1 MKNKTLKIKDRIY
14 GEYEINSPVILEL
27 LNSPSLQRL
36 KDISQMGPPD
46 PYYHIPN
53 YSRYEH
59 SIGVMLMLN
68 HLHASELEQVA
79 GLLHDV
85 SHTAFSHLID
95 WVVGSGAVENFQD
108 NQHESFIRKS
118 EIPDIL
124 KKHNYTVDSVVN
136 HKHFSLLE
144 QDIPSLCADRAD
156 YSLREFPIGIARGCF
171 SHLEVFQNHIA
182 FDNERDASIFAHEFL
197 LRQSTHWGGYEA
209 VTRYNLFSSVLKRA
223 LALRIISMQSFQE
236 VERPIVGILENS
248 KDMEIRT
255 ILKILKNSDLSHLKK
270 DREVTHKKFRYV
282 DPEIHIKDH
291 IVTLSSINNDFK
303 KEVEYARKENE
314 MGIRSGTI

>member
-1 MKNKTLKIKDRIY
+1 MTMLITDRIY
-14 GEYEINSPVILEL
+14 GSYKITSHVLLEL
-27 LNSPSLQRL
+27 INSPSLQRL

-68 HLHASELEQVA
+68 HLQASELEQVA

-108 NQHESFIRKS
+108 NQHESFIHKS

-136 HKHFSLLE
+136 YKNFSRLE
-144 QDIPSLCADRAD
+144 QDIPSLCADRID
-156 YSLREFPIGIARGCF
+156 YSLREFPIETAHNCF
-171 SHLEVFQNHIA
+171 LHLEVFQNRIV
-182 FDNERDASIFAHEFL
+182 FNNEKAAYIFAHEFL
-197 LRQSTHWGGYEA
+197 SRQRNHWGGYEA
-209 VTRYNLFSSVLKRA
+209 VTRYNLFSQILKKA
-223 LALRIISMQSFQE
+223 LNLQIISMQNFQE
-236 VERPIVGILENS
+236 TEKPIIKILGNS
-248 KDMEIRT
+248 KDREIQT
-255 ILKILKNSDLSHLKK
+255 ILKVLKNSDLSHLKK
-270 DREVTHKKFRYV
+270 DMKVTYKKFRYV
-282 DPEIHIKDH
+282 DPEIHIKNY
-291 IVTLSSINNDFK
+291 IVALSSINDDFK
-303 KEVEYARKENE
+303 KEVEHARKENE

>member
-1 MKNKTLKIKDRIY
+1 MIIKDRIY
-14 GEYEINSPVILEL
+14 GTYKITSPILLEL
-27 LNSPSLQRL
+27 IASPSLLRL

-59 SIGVMLMLN
+59 SVGVMLMLN
-68 HLHASELEQVA
+68 HLRASELEQVA

-108 NQHESFIRKS
+108 SQHESFIRKS

-124 KKHNYTVDSVVN
+124 KKHNYTVESVVN
-136 HKHFSLLE
+136 YKHFPLLE
-144 QDIPSLCADRAD
+144 QDIPSLCADRID
-156 YSLREFPIGIARGCF
+156 YSLREFPIGIARECF

-182 FDNERDASIFAHEFL
+182 FDDERVASIFAHEFL
-197 LRQSTHWGGYEA
+197 QRQSTHWGGYEA

-223 LALRIISMQSFQE
+223 LALRIISMQGFQE
-236 VERPIVGILENS
+236 TERPIMEILES
-248 KDMEIRT
+248 SPDQEICA
-255 ILKILKNSDLSHLKK
+255 ILKVLKNSDLSSLKK
-270 DREVTHKKFRYV
+270 DTKVTYKKFRYV
-282 DPEIHIKDH
+282 NPEIHIKDH
-291 IVTLSSINNDFK
+291 IAVLSNINDDFK
-303 KEVEYARKENE
+303 KEVTQARKENE